1 MENEELGEVDFSR
14 EKAKEYRKKGENKK
28 AEVILEKLWDS
39 SNKNDV
45 YLLYDYGII
54 LRVNCKSDKFIEI
67 CREYARNQIIIS
79 NKYIISLLC
88 WCIYD
93 VYIKDFQKT
102 EEADF
107 KEFLKEGKFIKNNCI
122 QLSKEKEHFNPY
134 VLTIFKVI
142 RLYLKS
148 ASVNYKEV
156 LKWLEAL
163 NPNEL
168 SEEVYN
174 FQDSDGQDREMA
186 SKKEFF
192 YQYKTKALEKLQ
204 RYEECIKVCEEAF
217 NSIEQFHYRN
227 HIWIKTRLYFSK
239 CMEADSDSVEDE
251 ISKYKK
257 LAYKEN
263 HWFMYHKLSI
273 ICWRYGNMEEAL
285 LYANKALTCKF
296 EFEKMNKLL
305 QDVALLWEHK
315 GNIMNAKIYYEASV
329 YYRNRNGWKMTE
341 ELEFAISKYNL
352 NINSRPNVNLIQK
365 IATEYV
371 KKIEG
376 KNEQVVGK
384 ILKINGD
391 YGFINVRGQKDNVY
405 FKIRDVL
412 NSNLL
417 SVGNIVEFKMIKTD
431 KGKRALNI
439 KIRGTKN
446 GRNMYK

>member
-1 MENEELGEVDFSR
+1 MDDENLEESDFSR
-14 EKAKEYRKKGENKK
+14 KKAKEYRKNGDNRK
-28 AEVILEKLWDS
+28 AEAILEKLWNS
-39 SNKNDV
+39 SDKKDV
-45 YLLYDYGII
+45 FLLYDYGIM
-54 LRVNCKSDKFIEI
+54 LRNNGKSNKFIEI
-67 CREYARNQIIIS
+67 CRKHAKNQVIMN
-79 NKYIISLLC
+79 NKYIISNLC

-93 VYIKDFQKT
+93 VYIKDFEKD
-102 EEADF
+102 EESDF
-107 KEFLKEGKFIKNNCI
+107 EEFLKEAKFIKNNCT

-142 RLYLKS
+142 RVYLKS

-174 FQDSDGQDREMA
+174 FKDSDGQDRERA
-186 SKKEFF
+186 SKKEFY

-204 RYEECIKVCEEAF
+204 RYEECIEVCEEAF
-217 NSIEQFHYRN
+217 NSIGRFHYRN

-263 HWFMYHKLSI
+263 HWFMYHKLSL
-273 ICWRYGNMEEAL
+273 ICWRYGKMEEAL

-296 EFEKMNKLL
+296 ESEKMNRLL
-305 QDVALLWEHK
+305 QDVALLWEYK

-329 YYRNRNGWKMTE
+329 YYRNRKGWKMTE

-352 NINSRPNVNLIQK
+352 NINSKPDVNLIKK
-365 IATEYV
+365 IAIEYV

-376 KNEQVVGK
+376 ENEQEVGK

-417 SVGNIVEFKMIKTD
+417 SVGNIVEFKMIKTE

-439 KIRGTKN
+439 KIRRK
-446 GRNMYK
+446 